1 MRIWRG
7 AGFRPAANLS
17 RREAFWARPLSFF
30 SAHAAMSTSSSYPL
44 VTRKDRDRACDE
56 GYIECDDEEH
66 QSRDSKRVDDLL
78 KP

>member
-1 MRIWRG
+1 
-7 AGFRPAANLS
+7 
-17 RREAFWARPLSFF
+17 
-30 SAHAAMSTSSSYPL
+30 MSTSSSYPL